1 MKSIRILAAD
11 KTRIINLVK
20 QRIET
25 MMLATEFGKEYTK
38 ILDDTL
44 PEYAAKA
51 AALIATK
58 EELATLVKFD
68 YAYKTNSLMYR
79 EVSPKEFRFTRRG
92 FNTIKFNRNNAVLV
106 PKCEASALSDV
117 VSSVL
122 TDESQQYIL
131 YTHEHFMCEQKKL
144 IDYYTALVAKR
155 TTTKSLLEDERLK
168 ALITE
173 QDLENMFGFGTIEP
187 PKPKFVTE
195 FEQDCLTQ
203 LAQSA

>member
-173 QDLENMFGFGTIEP
+173 QDLESMFVLGTTEP
-187 PKPKFVTE
+187 PKPTFVTE